1 MVTQIHNNEDDI
13 TRIILLR
20 SLCFS
25 APSLLRGIPRMHDDE
40 DEMTTARTLLLHTWM
55 SFALVITRSL
65 LLALT
70 IMTH

>member
-40 DEMTTARTLLLHTWM
+40 DEMTTARTLILHTLM
-55 SFALVITRSL
+55 SFLLVST
-65 LLALT
+65 
-70 IMTH
+70 